1 MRLKLVSQFALIEE
15 VYIFQVWPGN
25 ILQVCPSQAQLGTAG
40 IAKEQRARPRSRLR
54 HSLSLALVIIII
66 IIIIKIIIIN
76 IIVVIIILII
86 IIPLD
91 PP

>member
-66 IIIIKIIIIN
+66 ITR
-76 IIVVIIILII
+76 
-86 IIPLD
+86 PWPAFGRQGLD
-91 PP
+91 GTSGRYNFNW